1 MLLNFNIPKELY
13 KQIGEY
19 DLAKPKEIKSVP
31 VNVKPIFPKAGIPE
45 QLIPEEIY
53 PRDLLLNAIRT
64 LNNTQT
70 DRYYNAV
77 RTITFIHN
85 NKDIAI
91 TKLANKYWSA
101 IWFEREGD
109 EVIFNYSIALRDLKS
124 YKTGSSA
131 RVFHQLKIN
140 EEDFTKVTHN
150 KKAYLYY
157 YKQVTKQDLIDR
169 KYNSDHLIFNQ
180 YNADTFYR
188 AFKHKLRKAI
198 NIWENSGI
206 FCAYNES
213 LASVL
218 GVYAEKDNFSWVPT
232 FEWVMENKRLPERIK
247 EKLNTPFFR
256 KKICPVL
263 QQIVDNYN
271 SPDFN
276 RKDTDLKFNHLEVF
290 SWIDTLYGDTVSIDH
305 LQQIWNALN
314 FDSSEDK
321 YYTYFY
327 LNSSKTSLASQWI
340 CDNVPISSFINMMS
354 KNFNLIKDTV
364 DMIGDII
371 RRKTDLSYDGRWRV
385 QEFHDWIMAE
395 HWKLSNKNEKLPQDL
410 FPNPVKV
417 DDLTFIQPV
426 NTHFL
431 AQWGKAARNCVGSS
445 TYSNGIL
452 KKDHFIILALEK
464 NSPHLTI
471 QARLEDENLRIVQI
485 KKTCNANLNSAETA
499 YYHKLF
505 AKALEIRSEELKNAV
520 C

>member
-1 MLLNFNIPKELY
+1 MLNFTIPKELY

-19 DLAKPKEIKSVP
+19 DLAKPKKFKSVP
-31 VNVKPIFPKAGIPE
+31 ANVKPIFPKAGIPE

-53 PRDLLLNAIRT
+53 PKDLLLNAIST
-64 LNNTQT
+64 LNNTQN
-70 DRYYNAV
+70 DSYL
-77 RTITFIHN
+77 RTITFTHN
-85 NKDIAI
+85 NKEIAI
-91 TKLANKYWSA
+91 TKQSNKYWSA

-131 RVFHQLKIN
+131 KLFQKLEIN

-157 YKQVTKQDLIDR
+157 HKQVTKQDLIDR
-169 KYNSDHLIFNQ
+169 KYNSKHLIFNQ
-180 YNADTFYR
+180 YNADPFYET
-188 AFKHKLRKAI
+188 FKHKLRKVI
-198 NIWENSGI
+198 NIWENTGV

-213 LASVL
+213 LASFL
-218 GVYAEKDNFSWVPT
+218 GIWDQRDNFSWVPT
-232 FEWVMENKRLPERIK
+232 FEWVMENKSLPERIK
-247 EKLNTPFFR
+247 EKFNTPFFR
-256 KKICPVL
+256 KKICPIL
-263 QQIVDNYN
+263 QRIIDNYN
-271 SPDFN
+271 SSDFN
-276 RKDTDLKFNHLEVF
+276 CKDAELKFNYLEVF
-290 SWIDTLYGDTVSIDH
+290 SWIDTLYGDTLSVDH

-314 FDSSEDK
+314 FDSNE
-321 YYTYFY
+321 YTYFY

-340 CDNVPISSFINMMS
+340 SDNVPISSFINMMS
-354 KNFNLIKDTV
+354 KDFNLIKDTV

-371 RRKTDLSYDGRWRV
+371 SRKPDLSYDGRWRV

-395 HWKLSNKNEKLPQDL
+395 HWKLSNKNKKLPQDL

-417 DDLTFIQPV
+417 DDLTFIQPL

-445 TYSNGIL
+445 TYFNGIL
-452 KKDHFIILALEK
+452 KKDHFIILVLEK

-499 YYHKLF
+499 FYRQLF